1 MDEEVDDEDDD
12 EEEDDDGDGG
22 GGYSE
27 IGIIGIGSAN
37 SCGPGCHAQG
47 QCTWNVTKN
56 CLQFK

>member
-12 EEEDDDGDGG
+12 EDDDEEADDDGDGDGG

-27 IGIIGIGSAN
+27 IGITGIGLAN

-47 QCTWNVTKN
+47 QCT
-56 CLQFK
+56 